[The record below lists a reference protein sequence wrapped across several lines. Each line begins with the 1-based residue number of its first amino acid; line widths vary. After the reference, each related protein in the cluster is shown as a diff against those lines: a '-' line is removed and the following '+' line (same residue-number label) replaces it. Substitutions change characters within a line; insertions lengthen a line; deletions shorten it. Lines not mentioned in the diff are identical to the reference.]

1 MKNLLRI
8 SIVAYIHLIFNAQD
22 IELTLSSVGYSLIA
36 YTFIFNTAKAMYNA
50 SGGKTHT
57 DIKREV
63 LGV

>member
-8 SIVAYIHLIFNAQD
+8 SIVAYIVTFFNTHNV
-22 IELTLSSVGYSLIA
+22 ELTLQSVGYSLIA
-36 YTFIFNTAKAMYNA
+36 YTLAFNGCKKLHSVLN
-50 SGGKTHT
+50 GKTHT